1 MRDIRE
7 LFSHVAPFA
16 ATCPEPT
23 LEHHIRSAAIK
34 FCQRTRAWRIQDVLT
49 LDAEFVVI
57 PTPQDSILYE
67 VESVKYRETAD
78 NAWSNPLQAIS
89 LFDLAD
95 MSGDGQ
101 PAYYYQSNRFE
112 LSVFPHQTG
121 LLQVSLYL
129 RPDEKAET
137 LPDFLCEEFA
147 DVIAAGALSTIL
159 LLTGFEF
166 TNPKLAMYYENK
178 FKDGLDANF
187 DANLRGQQ
195 RAPVRTKPSFF

>member
-34 FCQRTRAWRIQDVLT
+34 FCQRTRAWRFQDVLT
-49 LDAEFVVI
+49 LDAESVVI

-67 VESVKYRETAD
+67 VESVQYRETTDAD
-78 NAWSNPLQAIS
+78 WSNPLDATS
-89 LFDLAD
+89 AFEVAD
-95 MSGDGQ
+95 MNGTGTPS
-101 PAYYYQSNRFE
+101 YYYQSNRFE
-112 LSVFPHQTG
+112 LSVFPHQAG
-121 LLQVSLYL
+121 LLKVNLYL

-137 LPDFLCEEFA
+137 LPDFICEEFA

-166 TNPKLAMYYENK
+166 TNPNLAMYYENK
-178 FKDGLDANF
+178 FKEGLDENF